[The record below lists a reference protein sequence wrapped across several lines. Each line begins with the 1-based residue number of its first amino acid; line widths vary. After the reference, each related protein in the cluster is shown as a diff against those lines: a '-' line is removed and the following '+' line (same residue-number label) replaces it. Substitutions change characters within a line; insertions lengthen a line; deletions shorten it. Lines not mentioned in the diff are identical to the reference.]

1 MANNEE
7 PTKLD
12 NLKSVWRKT
21 PPTQRIMIAG
31 FMILPIILINIA
43 FSSFSGKSNKEVG
56 GNIEAESKLAVKVSK
71 ANAIKGRDAIIETI
85 GDPDR
90 AALIERVEKAKT
102 LNEAQQG
109 NSSFQSLSMNTNSDD
124 LSPINRFKP
133 TQKMIQARQ
142 QTVVAQRVVRERPLQ
157 KNTGMGLS
165 NDLLKALEA
174 PIDNPD
180 KPRVEP
186 SSADIYNKS
195 ELSGDPMAGMT
206 AERYAKE
213 LAAREKL
220 ASSRLTKAL
229 SAYQAEMKN
238 ITSIYTVYEDQPRA
252 DENSDGSSTSNRSIQ
267 SNSNQGTINKKEKP
281 KMEMLFQ
288 PGDQL
293 VAYNQFPVDSR
304 INKAFIMIIAEGI
317 LKDARV
323 RCQYND
329 NGEFL
334 VPTCTEIT
342 FQGGN
347 GKFEATAIN
356 PETMNGIIDQDI
368 DNDTFMKTL
377 ARVGS
382 SIASVAGM
390 EKLKTGIEITQ
401 NGQTGNTQQQNTL
414 SNREILIGA
423 TAASIGDFV
432 GGAEQYYQSAAVKT
446 IPRETTML
454 LVLTRS
460 MPDWWGI
467 KGTKND
473 GW

>member
-213 LAAREKL
+213 LAAREK
-220 ASSRLTKAL
+220 
-229 SAYQAEMKN
+229 
-238 ITSIYTVYEDQPRA
+238 
-252 DENSDGSSTSNRSIQ
+252 
-267 SNSNQGTINKKEKP
+267 
-281 KMEMLFQ
+281 
-288 PGDQL
+288 
-293 VAYNQFPVDSR
+293 
-304 INKAFIMIIAEGI
+304 
-317 LKDARV
+317 
-323 RCQYND
+323 
-329 NGEFL
+329 
-334 VPTCTEIT
+334 
-342 FQGGN
+342 
-347 GKFEATAIN
+347 
-356 PETMNGIIDQDI
+356 
-368 DNDTFMKTL
+368 
-377 ARVGS
+377 
-382 SIASVAGM
+382 
-390 EKLKTGIEITQ
+390 
-401 NGQTGNTQQQNTL
+401 
-414 SNREILIGA
+414 
-423 TAASIGDFV
+423 
-432 GGAEQYYQSAAVKT
+432 
-446 IPRETTML
+446 
-454 LVLTRS
+454 
-460 MPDWWGI
+460 
-467 KGTKND
+467 
-473 GW
+473 